1 MDFFFIGGIALV
13 AFGSL
18 LFSKGK
24 SNNKKIK
31 NKTVIKEEVIEK
43 DKLVKEFLDYIEN
56 IINQKIN
63 KHIWISVEEIIDIN
77 EKYTKVYGLIKKQEI
92 KTELEKKFINLFE
105 YFFIKNGEKIKLEE
119 QVLFI
124 NKKYIDQELKNNKEL
139 FDNIDGKSLDSQQ
152 RLAAIIDDNKLIVAG
167 AGSGKTLTVAG
178 TVKYLVES
186 KNVNPKDILLITYT
200 KKAAEEMKDR
210 IIQKLNIDVD
220 VYTFHALGNKI
231 IKETEPI
238 KQSVLEDDYNKKFFE
253 FIKKD
258 ESFLLKVIQYNLSY
272 KQKNIEANN
281 IVEHMFNENM
291 RYREIIES
299 KEPNVNF
306 TDEELEIIER
316 VEKRN
321 IFIKDKDLKD
331 FELISYSNNIEDRYS
346 RKDLKTLKE
355 FFAKAYYKN
364 KEERLYEYLNN
375 VILKSDEYNNI
386 LKKIE
391 ENKEAFK
398 SFNHEI
404 VKSNEE
410 ILIAN
415 YLFRNNIKYQY
426 EYPYKFNT
434 ANSKYRQYRPDF
446 YLPEYDIYIE
456 HFGINRK
463 GETPQYSPEEEKVYL
478 EGIKWKRKI
487 HKEKNTKLIESYS
500 YEFSEGLF
508 PKSLHDKLEKEG
520 VKFNPIPKEKI
531 EKFAENMEKEIK
543 NKNSV
548 FKQFLTFL
556 NLLKSNNYKYE
567 YLNEIESKII
577 SEKNN
582 SYSFMKNKELFF
594 IDIVKDLYF
603 IYENFLKEQQCIDFA
618 DMITK
623 AINDLEKYD
632 KTYKYII
639 IDEYQDTSKVRCD
652 LITALKEKNDIC
664 KIMVVGD
671 DWQSI
676 YRFAGNDLNL
686 FIHFDKYLGAGLKLN
701 IEKTYRNSQELVN
714 IASKFIMKN
723 SMQIKKDLKSFKEL
737 KDNPIKGV
745 GYREEHTTEI
755 RYDKNGEQYEIS
767 RETNLSSFFDLIID
781 DIKRRNPTA
790 KTVMILSRYKF
801 DMKLIY
807 NELDFEKIKNKNK
820 NEKTKVKYKDSDL
833 EFTTMTIH
841 GSKGLEAD
849 EVILLINDK
858 EYLGFPS
865 KIQDDPIF
873 RFVLSE
879 KENFPY
885 AEERRL
891 FYVAT
896 TRTRN
901 RVYIIYNI
909 DSSSE
914 FVSELVN
921 EKSIEVLNQEYID
934 KTNKAKREINEDE
947 FTSII
952 LEEFYN

>member
-43 DKLVKEFLDYIEN
+43 DKLVKEFLNYIEN

>member
-934 KTNKAKREINEDE
+934 KTNKAKREIHEDE

>member
-1 MDFFFIGGIALV
+1 MEFFLLGGLALA
-13 AFGSL
+13 AFF
-18 LFSKGK
+18 LFSKSDNKVKNKEITETIEIIKENIFEKFNTYIKNELEPKINSFSWITVGEIVDI
-24 SNNKKIK
+24 NNKYQKVFIK
-31 NKTVIKEEVIEK
+31 TKDKKEKTKEELDFTNSYKKYFTNNGELIPIEK
-43 DKLVKEFLDYIEN
+43 QVLSINDKY
-56 IINQKIN
+56 IN
-63 KHIWISVEEIIDIN
+63 KE
-77 EKYTKVYGLIKKQEI
+77 L
-92 KTELEKKFINLFE
+92 TE
-105 YFFIKNGEKIKLEE
+105 
-119 QVLFI
+119 
-124 NKKYIDQELKNNKEL
+124 NKEL
-139 FDNIDGKSLDSQQ
+139 FDNIDGKSLDNQQ
-152 RLAAIIDDNKLIVAG
+152 RMSAIIDDNRLIVAG
-167 AGSGKTLTVAG
+167 AGAGKTLTVAG
-178 TVKYLVES
+178 TVKYLVSS
-186 KNVNPKDILLITYT
+186 KNINPKDILLITYT
-200 KKAAEEMKDR
+200 SKAAEEMRER

-231 IKETEPI
+231 IKETESI
-238 KQSVLEDDYNKKFFE
+238 KQSVLQDDYNKKFFD
-253 FIKKD
+253 FMKKD
-258 ESFLLKVIQYNLSY
+258 ENFLLKVIQYNLNY
-272 KQKNIEANN
+272 KQKNIEVNN
-281 IVEHMFNENM
+281 VVEHMFNENK
-291 RYREIIES
+291 RYRKIIEN
-299 KEPNVNF
+299 KEPDINF

-321 IFIKDKDLKD
+321 IFIKNKNLKD
-331 FELISYSNNIEDRYS
+331 FELILYSNNIEDRYS

-364 KEERLYEYLNN
+364 KEEKLYELLNE
-375 VILKSDEYNNI
+375 VILNSKEYNNI

-391 ENKEAFK
+391 ENKENSK
-398 SFNHEI
+398 SFNHEV

-434 ANSKYRQYRPDF
+434 ANSEYRQYRPDF

-456 HFGINRK
+456 HFGINREGK
-463 GETPQYSPEEEKVYL
+463 TPQYSPEEERIYL

-508 PKSLHDKLEKEG
+508 PKNLHDRLEKEG
-520 VKFNPIPKEKI
+520 VKFTPIPKEKI
-531 EKFAENMEKEIK
+531 EKFARDMEKEIDS
-543 NKNSV
+543 KNSL

-556 NLLKSNNYKYE
+556 SLLKSNNYKYE
-567 YLNEIESKII
+567 YLNEIQDKVIC
-577 SEKNN
+577 EKND
-582 SYSFMKNKELFF
+582 SFTKNKELFF

-603 IYENFLKEQQCIDFA
+603 IYKDFLKEQQCIDFA

-623 AINDLEKYD
+623 AIDDLKKYD
-632 KTYKYII
+632 KAYKYII

-652 LITALKEKNDIC
+652 LITALKEKNDNC

-723 SMQIKKDLKSFKEL
+723 NMQIKKDLKSL
-737 KDNPIKGV
+737 KKLEDNPIKGI
-745 GYREEHTTEI
+745 GYREEHKTEI
-755 RYDKNGEQYEIS
+755 KYDENGEQYEIP
-767 RETNLSSFFDLIID
+767 RETNLSSFFDLIIE
-781 DIKRRNPTA
+781 DIKKRNPTA

-807 NELDFEKIKNKNK
+807 NELDFEKVKVKNKDKKK
-820 NEKTKVKYKDSDL
+820 NEKQKAKYKNCDL
-833 EFTTMTIH
+833 EFMTMTIH

-858 EYLGFPS
+858 DYLGFPS

-879 KENFPY
+879 PEDYPY

-901 RVYIIYNI
+901 RVYVI
-909 DSSSE
+909 
-914 FVSELVN
+914 F
-921 EKSIEVLNQEYID
+921 
-934 KTNKAKREINEDE
+934 NEDNPLE
-947 FTSII
+947 FIEELKRDNTIEI
-952 LEEFYN
+952 LNDSTK

>member
-43 DKLVKEFLDYIEN
+43 DKLVKEFLNYIEN

-281 IVEHMFNENM
+281 IVEHMFNENI